1 VSFARTGSLSAAV
14 RSAKVSVA
22 THYLLLGA
30 SDSYRQAFTMAQ
42 EQFADALE
50 AEAFRR
56 ALNGS
61 DEILVFLLR
70 AWLPE
75 RYEQIVGLAHT
86 GEIALTEQDRIFARA
101 ALSEVVEWQ
110 WVQ

>member
-1 VSFARTGSLSAAV
+1 MLAA
-14 RSAKVSVA
+14 
-22 THYLLLGA
+22 
-30 SDSYRQAFTMAQ
+30 DSGYRQAFEAAQ
-42 EQFADALE
+42 QHFVDALE

-61 DEILVFLLR
+61 DKLLGFLLR
-70 AWLPE
+70 AWRPE
-75 RYEQIVGLAHT
+75 RYEEIIGHN
-86 GEIALTEQDRIFARA
+86 EIALTEQDRVCARA